1 MHFRWHFRYACQVL
15 FYTSYQSI
23 VTSVSCIMSIILK
36 LLQTS
41 RWKSPSSGLLLLP
54 LFGLHL
60 THCLEQNMTWRNSQK
75 FVFMSAYTG
84 TSLTA
89 AVILNVALL
98 KSVRQKTRN
107 LSIQQSFDSKFSKTI
122 ADCGYYGCLSYTI
135 NDRFKYCCIRIYQFP
150 EKTNIKNREI
160 DLLFTAIPCQ
170 VNAVLNSVIY
180 LTRCSRMKSYYYRL
194 FNVRADMRHL
204 KDTVASLLNLA
215 WDSNEEQHID
225 SI

>member
-1 MHFRWHFRYACQVL
+1 MN
-15 FYTSYQSI
+15 I
-23 VTSVSCIMSIILK
+23 
-36 LLQTS
+36 
-41 RWKSPSSGLLLLP
+41 
-54 LFGLHL
+54 
-60 THCLEQNMTWRNSQK
+60 
-75 FVFMSAYTG
+75 
-84 TSLTA
+84 
-89 AVILNVALL
+89 ALL

-170 VNAVLNSVIY
+170 VNAILNSVVY
-180 LTRCSRMKSYYYRL
+180 LTRCSRMKSYYYKL
-194 FNVRADMRHL
+194 FNVRAYKRNL
-204 KDTVASLLNLA
+204 KDTVASVLNMVL
-215 WDSNEEQHID
+215 DSNKKQHIG